1 MAFVLG
7 IGRIGKP
14 HPARACSRR
23 KATEEGASAQKKKGI
38 SPEEQVRMDK
48 MFEYYE
54 AWDGSPPNRADGWV
68 LFYGPEL
75 GMWKNSIL
83 EAGIAPKHEVFS
95 RFIPDVELE
104 FALGQ
109 RLKNLYLLLVG
120 TPEAGSLVTL
130 NVQGDH
136 VVLAFESP
144 EDATRYAVQMEG
156 LGMPLAKV
164 MKEQADDI
172 INYAK
177 ESNMYRAVIPAGTMI
192 APPQSS

>member
-1 MAFVLG
+1 
-7 IGRIGKP
+7 
-14 HPARACSRR
+14 
-23 KATEEGASAQKKKGI
+23 
-38 SPEEQVRMDK
+38 MDK

-68 LFYGPEL
+68 LLYGPEL
-75 GMWKNSIL
+75 GMWQNSIL

-109 RLKNLYLLLVG
+109 RLEVLYLLLVG
-120 TPEAGSLVTL
+120 TPDAGSLVTL
-130 NVQGDH
+130 NVQGDQ

-144 EDATRYAVQMEG
+144 EDATRYALQMEALG
-156 LGMPLAKV
+156 LPLAEV
-164 MKEQADDI
+164 MKENADDI

-192 APPQSS
+192 APPQGS